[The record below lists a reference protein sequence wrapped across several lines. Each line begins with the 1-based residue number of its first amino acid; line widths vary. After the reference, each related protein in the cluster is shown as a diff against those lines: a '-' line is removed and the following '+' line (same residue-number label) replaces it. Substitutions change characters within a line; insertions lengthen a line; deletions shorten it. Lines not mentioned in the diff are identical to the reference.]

1 MRTVTRGPASTG
13 RCWWVAV
20 AGCLFASTA
29 SAQPAQTPAEQRIA
43 WAQKAIAAN
52 PKLAQPHNDLA
63 LALARRARETG
74 DPSYYDRSERELAT
88 VLALE
93 PSNLDAKKLQVWN
106 LLGKH
111 EFGKARE
118 AATAL
123 NKQIPDDV
131 LIYGFVADA
140 NAELGDYEE
149 AEKAVQWMLDLR
161 ASNLAGLTR
170 AAYLRELFGDVEGAL
185 ELFTGAF
192 KRMAITEVE
201 DRAWILSQMGHLYL
215 STGKEANAEAV
226 LKQALMEF
234 PRYHYALYNLAKVR
248 IAQKRYEEAVGFLR
262 DLCTALPHAENV
274 YALAEALELAG
285 SPDAQK
291 TFAEFEK
298 KALAESASADNANRE
313 LIAYYADHANNPR
326 EALRIAEIERARRHD
341 VYTRNAYAWA
351 LHLNGRDREA
361 REEIN
366 AALAVGIQ
374 NAEMLYH
381 AGVIAQ
387 SLQDTTSA
395 RDRFEQSL
403 AVTPRS
409 PVADAAR
416 LGLGKIKPDARP

>member
-1 MRTVTRGPASTG
+1 MSNLLTRLEHRRA
-13 RCWWVAV
+13 WWMAMMVCVIATN
-20 AGCLFASTA
+20 AA
-29 SAQPAQTPAEQRIA
+29 AQTRQTPAEQRMA
-43 WAQKAIAAN
+43 WAQKAIDAN
-52 PKLAQPHNDLA
+52 PKLVQPHNDLA
-63 LALARRARETG
+63 LALSRRARETG

-93 PSNLDAKKLQVWN
+93 PSNLDAKKLHVWN

-123 NKQIPDDV
+123 NKQVPDDV

-140 NAELGDYEE
+140 NAELGNYDE
-149 AEKAVQWMLDLR
+149 AEIAVQWMLDMR
-161 ASNLAGLTR
+161 AANLAGHTR
-170 AAYLRELFGDVEGAL
+170 AAYLRELFGDVDGAL

-215 STGKEANAEAV
+215 SIGKEDNAEAV

-248 IAQKRYEEAVGFLR
+248 IAQKRYQEAVGFLR
-262 DLCTALPHAENV
+262 DLCAALPHAENV

-285 SPDAQK
+285 SPEAEN
-291 TFAEFEK
+291 TFAEFER

-313 LIAYYADHANNPR
+313 LIAYYADHAKNPR
-326 EALRIAEIERARRHD
+326 EALRIAEIERGRRHD
-341 VYTRNAYAWA
+341 VFTRNAYAWA
-351 LHLNGRDREA
+351 LHLNGRHREA
-361 REEIN
+361 LDEVY

-387 SLQDTTSA
+387 SLDDASAA
-395 RDRFEQSL
+395 RDHFERSL
-403 AVTPRS
+403 SVTPRS
-409 PVADAAR
+409 PIADAVRER
-416 LGLGKIKPDARP
+416 LGKLKTDARP